1 MERIRFNMKRLSLLT
16 LILLIVINNNMNSQ
30 EKETEILIKTSL
42 GNIKVKLYNNTPLHR
57 DNLLKLVD
65 DGTYTDLLFH
75 RVIKD
80 FMIQG
85 GDPESRNASD
95 SAMLGMGDLGYT
107 VDAEFRLPENF
118 HKKGALSAA
127 RMGDDINPKKS
138 SSASQFYIVTGKTF
152 TEDQLRMMEKQ
163 RFERLKQGIFAELQ
177 TVNHDSMKA
186 LYKGG
191 DRSAIFEFR
200 NKMQEE
206 AEQKAAGRITEAK
219 FTPEQIEAYTTS
231 GGTPHLDGEYTVY
244 GEVTEGLDIVDM
256 IQNAATKR
264 GDRPVENIRFTMERI
279 KE

>member
-1 MERIRFNMKRLSLLT
+1 
-16 LILLIVINNNMNSQ
+16 MNSQ
-30 EKETEILIKTSL
+30 EKETEVLIKTTL

-57 DNLLKLVD
+57 DNFLKLVE

-85 GDPESRNASD
+85 GDPDSRNAAP
-95 SAMLGMGDLGYT
+95 SAMLGMGNLGYT
-107 VDAEFRLPENF
+107 VDAEFRIPQLF

-127 RMGDDINPKKS
+127 RMGDDMNPSKS

-163 RFERLKQGIFAELQ
+163 RYERLKQNIFAELQ
-177 TVNHDSMKA
+177 SANNDSIKA
-186 LYKGG
+186 LYKAG
-191 DRSAIFEFR
+191 DRSAIFDFR
-200 NKMQEE
+200 SKLQEE
-206 AEQKAAGRITEAK
+206 ALTQAQERASEAK
-219 FTPEQIEAYTTS
+219 FTPEQVEVYTMI

-244 GEVTEGLDIVDM
+244 GEVTEGMDIVDQ

-264 GDRPVENIRFTMERI
+264 GDRPVEDIKFTIE
-279 KE
+279 K